1 MKLYYNSF
9 EISALGEISIK
20 QSRDLLAEGQS
31 RSTAAREG
39 AAGGDAGFVF
49 TDL

>member
-31 RSTAAREG
+31 APINRSARRCG
-39 AAGGDAGFVF
+39 WR
-49 TDL
+49 